1 MIKNVSSG
9 PKNSSQGYNTCIYA
23 MWDHPIASL
32 GPPKRPVLAQKGP
45 FGGPGH
51 PVGSE
56 LVPTA
61 TGWSNW
67 VGCIHIM
74 CLGLIRDLCGT
85 PGAPKGPA
93 LAPNGP
99 FGGPMGPDLVP
110 TAADWSHWVGIMVN
124 THFGLETNL
133 FWAPMGPKRV
143 CFGPNFPF
151 LGFSLWDVRC
161 AFLVI
166 LGPYDTWYGPKRL
179 FGPNS
184 EASMAPFL
192 LDIFC
197 SKYMLVGCWTGYH
210 TLSTDIGPLLR
221 CERTTRNHVFVGV
234 FRYDSGTP
242 KHALE
247 LKKKKN
253 LKFLDFAQKN
263 WIFMVW
269 NSTWIKVQEVN
280 LRVLNSF

>member
-1 MIKNVSSG
+1 MRIFN
-9 PKNSSQGYNTCIYA
+9 
-23 MWDHPIASL
+23 MWPNWPPEQLVL
-32 GPPKRPVLAQKGP
+32 GPRRSS
-45 FGGPGH
+45 
-51 PVGSE
+51 VGS
-56 LVPTA
+56 
-61 TGWSNW
+61 G
-67 VGCIHIM
+67 
-74 CLGLIRDLCGT
+74 
-85 PGAPKGPA
+85 
-93 LAPNGP
+93 
-99 FGGPMGPDLVP
+99 GPDLVP

-247 LKKKKN
+247 LKR
-253 LKFLDFAQKN
+253 
-263 WIFMVW
+263 VW
-269 NSTWIKVQEVN
+269 HGFCPKGLNSMVQEVKGGGS
-280 LRVLNSF
+280 LDLLVVKGY